1 MGSHAELQAETACP
15 RLALIECVLTASL
28 LELLFYVSSC
38 CPERS
43 KVFSRVVYRRIGVA
57 TTFSPRFLAVL
68 AEAARISR
76 LFDSPLH
83 LIHAAEEKPEKLS
96 RFKAALQVLDLPA
109 GSPIHFEHGE
119 PSEAILRVQS
129 ENQIDLLIAG
139 ALEQESL
146 HRNFTGDVARKLLV
160 QAPCDLLL
168 FVEPDER
175 AVPPAQ
181 IYVAIPDFSPFS
193 RETFLRSTAFAE
205 KIGAQE
211 VILLHVQSTFAE
223 AKEKALGHEPPSVED
238 ALAEWTSD
246 RPTSK
251 LSLDTHSMRGN
262 TGFTAC
268 EYIQSSQ
275 ANLLVLP
282 SHIGHPTLPVFA
294 PVLDWIIQVIP
305 TNLWVMRQ
313 VGATVSV

>member
-1 MGSHAELQAETACP
+1 M
-15 RLALIECVLTASL
+15 
-28 LELLFYVSSC
+28 
-38 CPERS
+38 
-43 KVFSRVVYRRIGVA
+43 YRRIGVA

-83 LIHAAEEKPEKLS
+83 LIHAAEETPEKLS
-96 RFKAALQVLDLPA
+96 RFKAALQVLDLPS
-109 GSPIHFEHGE
+109 GSPIHFESGE
-119 PSEAILRVQS
+119 ASEAILRVQS

-139 ALEQESL
+139 ALEHESL

-168 FVEPDER
+168 FVAPEER
-175 AVPPAQ
+175 AVQPAQ
-181 IYVAIPDFSPFS
+181 IFVAIPDFGPFS
-193 RETFLRSTAFAE
+193 RETFLRSTEFAE

-211 VILLHVQSTFAE
+211 VTLLHVQSTFAE
-223 AKEKALGHEPPSVED
+223 AKEKALGNELPAVED
-238 ALAEWTSD
+238 ALTEWIGD
-246 RPTSK
+246 RQTGV
-251 LSLDTHSMRGN
+251 SLDSRSVRGN

-268 EYIQSSQ
+268 EFIQSSE

-282 SHIGHPTLPVFA
+282 SHVGHPNLPVFA

-313 VGATVSV
+313 VGAALSV

>member
-1 MGSHAELQAETACP
+1 
-15 RLALIECVLTASL
+15 
-28 LELLFYVSSC
+28 
-38 CPERS
+38 
-43 KVFSRVVYRRIGVA
+43 VYRRIGVA

-96 RFKAALQVLDLPA
+96 RFKAALQVLDLPL

-139 ALEQESL
+139 ALERESL

-168 FVEPDER
+168 FVEPEER
-175 AVPPAQ
+175 AVPPGQ
-181 IYVAIPDFSPFS
+181 IFVAIPDFSPFS
-193 RETFLRSTAFAE
+193 RETFLRSTEFAE
-205 KIGAQE
+205 KVGAQE

-223 AKEKALGHEPPSVED
+223 AKEKALGQEPPSVED
-238 ALAEWTSD
+238 VLTEWTSD
-246 RPTSK
+246 RPASQ

-313 VGATVSV
+313 VGAAVSV

>member
-1 MGSHAELQAETACP
+1 
-15 RLALIECVLTASL
+15 
-28 LELLFYVSSC
+28 
-38 CPERS
+38 
-43 KVFSRVVYRRIGVA
+43 VYRRIGVA

-83 LIHAAEEKPEKLS
+83 LIHAAEEQPEKLS
-96 RFKAALQVLDLPA
+96 RFQAAMQVLDLPLD
-109 GSPIHFEHGE
+109 SPIHFEGGE
-119 PSEAILRVQS
+119 PSAAILKVQS

-139 ALEQESL
+139 ALERESL

-160 QAPCDLLL
+160 GAPCDLLL
-168 FVEPDER
+168 FVEPQEE

-181 IYVAIPDFSPFS
+181 IFVAIPDFSPFS
-193 RETFLRSTAFAE
+193 REAFLRSTEFAE

-211 VILLHVQSTFAE
+211 VTLLHVQSTFAE
-223 AKEKALGHEPPSVED
+223 AKEKALGNEPPSVED
-238 ALAEWTSD
+238 ALTEWTND
-246 RPTSK
+246 LPTSAVN
-251 LSLDTHSMRGN
+251 LDSHAVRGN

-268 EYIQSSQ
+268 EYIQSSE

-282 SHIGHPTLPVFA
+282 SHLGHPTLPVFA

-313 VGATVSV
+313 VGAPVSV

>member
-1 MGSHAELQAETACP
+1 
-15 RLALIECVLTASL
+15 
-28 LELLFYVSSC
+28 
-38 CPERS
+38 
-43 KVFSRVVYRRIGVA
+43 VYRRIGVA

-83 LIHAAEEKPEKLS
+83 LIHAAEEEPEKLA

-109 GSPIHFEHGE
+109 GTPIHFEPGE
-119 PSEAILRVQS
+119 PAAAILRVQS
-129 ENQIDLLIAG
+129 ENQIELLVAG
-139 ALEQESL
+139 ALERESL

-168 FVEPDER
+168 FVEPQER
-175 AVPPAQ
+175 AVPPEQ
-181 IYVAIPDFSPFS
+181 IFVAIPDFSPFS

-205 KIGAQE
+205 KVGAQE
-211 VILLHVQSTFAE
+211 VTLLHVQSTFAE
-223 AKEKALGHEPPSVED
+223 AKEKALGNDPLLVED
-238 ALAEWTSD
+238 ALNDWASE
-246 RPTSK
+246 RPTTTIN
-251 LSLDTHSMRGN
+251 LDSHSVRGN

-268 EYIQSSQ
+268 EYVQSSN

-282 SHIGHPTLPVFA
+282 SHVGHPSLPVFA
-294 PVLDWIIQVIP
+294 PVLDWILQVIP

-313 VGATVSV
+313 VGEPVSV

>member
-1 MGSHAELQAETACP
+1 M
-15 RLALIECVLTASL
+15 
-28 LELLFYVSSC
+28 
-38 CPERS
+38 
-43 KVFSRVVYRRIGVA
+43 YRRIGVA

-83 LIHAAEEKPEKLS
+83 LIHAAEEEPEKLS
-96 RFKAALQVLDLPA
+96 RFKAALQVLDLPDV
-109 GSPIHFEHGE
+109 SPIHFERGE
-119 PSEAILRVQS
+119 ASAAILRVQN
-129 ENQIDLLIAG
+129 EYQIDLLIAG
-139 ALEQESL
+139 ALERESL

-168 FVEPDER
+168 FVEPDEQ

-181 IYVAIPDFSPFS
+181 IFVAIPDFSPFS

-205 KIGAQE
+205 KIGAKE
-211 VILLHVQSTFAE
+211 VMLLHVQSTFAE
-223 AKEKALGHEPPSVED
+223 AKEKALGNEPPSVED
-238 ALAEWTSD
+238 ALNEWMSD
-246 RPTSK
+246 RQTQ
-251 LSLDTHSMRGN
+251 LSLDSHSMRGN

-268 EYIQSSQ
+268 EYIQSSD
-275 ANLLVLP
+275 AKLLVLP
-282 SHIGHPTLPVFA
+282 SHIGHPNLPVFA

>member
-1 MGSHAELQAETACP
+1 
-15 RLALIECVLTASL
+15 
-28 LELLFYVSSC
+28 
-38 CPERS
+38 
-43 KVFSRVVYRRIGVA
+43 VYRRIGVA

-83 LIHAAEEKPEKLS
+83 LIHAAEEEPEKLA
-96 RFKAALQVLDLPA
+96 RFKAALDVLDLPP

-119 PSEAILRVQS
+119 PSEAILRVQNES
-129 ENQIDLLIAG
+129 QIDLLIAG
-139 ALEQESL
+139 ALERESL

-160 QAPCDLLL
+160 NAPCDLLL
-168 FVEPDER
+168 FVEPEEA

-181 IYVAIPDFSPFS
+181 VFVAIPDFSPFS
-193 RETFLRSTAFAE
+193 RETFLRTTEFAE

-211 VILLHVQSTFAE
+211 VTLLHVQSTFAE

-238 ALAEWTSD
+238 ALSD
-246 RPTSK
+246 WMADRQTQ
-251 LSLDTHSMRGN
+251 LTLDSHAVRGN

-268 EYIQSSQ
+268 EFIQSSQ

-282 SHIGHPTLPVFA
+282 SQIGHPSLPVFA

-305 TNLWVMRQ
+305 TNLWVIRQ
-313 VGATVSV
+313 VGAAVSV

>member
-1 MGSHAELQAETACP
+1 
-15 RLALIECVLTASL
+15 
-28 LELLFYVSSC
+28 
-38 CPERS
+38 
-43 KVFSRVVYRRIGVA
+43 VYRRIGVA

-76 LFDSPLH
+76 LFDCPLH

-96 RFKAALQVLDLPA
+96 RFKAALQVLDLPQ

-139 ALEQESL
+139 ALERESL

-160 QAPCDLLL
+160 KAPCDLLL
-168 FVEPDER
+168 FVEPQES
-175 AVPPAQ
+175 AIPPAQ
-181 IYVAIPDFSPFS
+181 VFVAIPDFSPFS
-193 RETFLRSTAFAE
+193 REIFLRCTAFAE

-211 VILLHVQSTFAE
+211 VTLLHVQSTFAE
-223 AKEKALGHEPPSVED
+223 AKEKELGHEPPSVED
-238 ALAEWTSD
+238 ALSDWTSD
-246 RPTSK
+246 RPTQ
-251 LSLDTHSMRGN
+251 LTLDSHAVRGN

-268 EYIQSSQ
+268 EFIQSSQ

-313 VGATVSV
+313 VGAAVSV

>member
-1 MGSHAELQAETACP
+1 M
-15 RLALIECVLTASL
+15 
-28 LELLFYVSSC
+28 
-38 CPERS
+38 
-43 KVFSRVVYRRIGVA
+43 YRRIGVA

-68 AEAARISR
+68 AEAARISC

-96 RFKAALQVLDLPA
+96 RFKAALQVLNLPP

-119 PSEAILRVQS
+119 PSEAILRVQN
-129 ENQIDLLIAG
+129 EHQIDLLIAG
-139 ALEQESL
+139 ALEHESL

-160 QAPCDLLL
+160 RAPCDLLF
-168 FVEPDER
+168 FVEPEEQ

-181 IYVAIPDFSPFS
+181 VIVAIPDFSPFS

-205 KIGAQE
+205 KIGAKE
-211 VILLHVQSTFAE
+211 VTLLHVQTTFAE
-223 AKEKALGHEPPSVED
+223 VKEKALGNEPPSVED
-238 ALAEWTSD
+238 ALNEWMSD
-246 RPTSK
+246 RQTP
-251 LSLDTHSMRGN
+251 LSLDSHLVRGN

-268 EYIQSSQ
+268 EYVQSSD
-275 ANLLVLP
+275 AKLLVLP
-282 SHIGHPTLPVFA
+282 SHLGHPTLPVFA

-313 VGATVSV
+313 VGAAVSV

>member
-1 MGSHAELQAETACP
+1 
-15 RLALIECVLTASL
+15 
-28 LELLFYVSSC
+28 
-38 CPERS
+38 
-43 KVFSRVVYRRIGVA
+43 VYRRIGVA

-83 LIHAAEEKPEKLS
+83 LIHAAEEAPDKLS
-96 RFKAALQVLDLPA
+96 RFKAALDVLDLPPE
-109 GSPIHFEHGE
+109 SPIHFKGGD

-129 ENQIDLLIAG
+129 EYQIDLLIAG
-139 ALEQESL
+139 ALEHESL

-168 FVEPDER
+168 FVEPEER
-175 AVPPAQ
+175 AVSPAQ
-181 IYVAIPDFSPFS
+181 IFVAIPDFGPFS
-193 RETFLRSTAFAE
+193 RQTFLRSTDFAE
-205 KIGAQE
+205 KIGAKE
-211 VILLHVQSTFAE
+211 VTLIHVQSTFAE
-223 AKEKALGHEPPSVED
+223 VKEKALGNEPPSVED
-238 ALAEWTSD
+238 ALADWMSD
-246 RPTSK
+246 RQTSV
-251 LSLDTHSMRGN
+251 SLDSHAVRGN

-268 EYIQSSQ
+268 EYIQSSD